1 MNIMKKIIQRG
12 IIGIFVGFAIGQI
25 ITIIIS
31 LSLGTGEYVAC
42 APEFV
47 TLVGNEA
54 TAVAI
59 QALLCGIMGFGFG
72 GASAIWEM
80 DNLSIAA
87 QTGICFLIYAVF
99 MLPIAYFTYWME
111 HSVTGFLKYFGIFAA
126 IFAAMWAVQY
136 FIWKKRIQELND
148 RLNQ

>member
-1 MNIMKKIIQRG
+1 MKKIIQRG
-12 IIGIFVGFAIGQI
+12 IVGIFVGYAIGQI

-42 APEFV
+42 APEFIE
-47 TLVGNEA
+47 LVGNEA
-54 TAVAI
+54 AAVAV

-87 QTGICFLIYAVF
+87 QTGICF
-99 MLPIAYFTYWME
+99 MLPVAYFTYWME
-111 HSVTGFLKYFGIFAA
+111 HSVAGFLTYFGIFAA
-126 IFAAMWAVQY
+126 IFATMWAVQY
-136 FIWKKRIQELND
+136 FIWKKRIKEINNKLN
-148 RLNQ
+148 NS

>member
-1 MNIMKKIIQRG
+1 MKKIIQRG
-12 IIGIFVGFAIGQI
+12 IVGIFVGLAIGQI

-42 APEFV
+42 APEFIE
-47 TLVGNEA
+47 LVGNEA
-54 TAVAI
+54 VAVAVQTI
-59 QALLCGIMGFGFG
+59 LCGIMGFGFG

-87 QTGICFLIYAVF
+87 QTGICFLIYSIF

-111 HSVTGFLKYFGIFAA
+111 HSVAGFLKYFGIFAG
-126 IFAAMWAVQY
+126 IFATIWAVQY
-136 FIWKKRIQELND
+136 FIWKKRIKEIND
-148 RLNQ
+148 GLKQ